1 MGGQALARKFHR
13 GIHKTAKRLGSGKPP
28 EGKIRRR
35 VQSGPSFSPTFKN
48 VDFAVG
54 AWYFSETSMEERAGS
69 LVQDDERIV
78 IISAIGLGIS
88 DEPTTADRFVIG
100 EGADEEV
107 LAIQRVGRIRPADVT
122 IGYRLIVQD

>member
-13 GIHKTAKRLGSGKPP
+13 GIRKTTKRLGSGKPP

-35 VQSGPSFSPTFKN
+35 VQSGPDFSPTFTDE
-48 VDFAVG
+48 DFAVG
-54 AWYFSETSMEERAGS
+54 AFYFAETTTAERSGS

-78 IISAIGLGIS
+78 ILSAIGLGIP
-88 DEPTTADRFVIG
+88 DEPNTADRFVIG
-100 EGADEEV
+100 EGADEEE
-107 LAIQRVGRIRPADVT
+107 LAIQRVKRIRPADVT